1 MLTVQYQGALTKTLV
16 TATRKAKESFIH
28 VGSDNNKT
36 TTLQMHHTF
45 LYISLP
51 SLHDQDMRLNKK
63 KRLNFT
69 LYEGHDHEKTIIL
82 IFLFLN

>member
-1 MLTVQYQGALTKTLV
+1 
-16 TATRKAKESFIH
+16 
-28 VGSDNNKT
+28 
-36 TTLQMHHTF
+36 MHHTF

-51 SLHDQDMRLNKK
+51 SLHDQDMRL
-63 KRLNFT
+63 RNFT

>member
-1 MLTVQYQGALTKTLV
+1 METVQYQGALTKTLV
-16 TATRKAKESFIH
+16 TATRKAKDVIH

-51 SLHDQDMRLNKK
+51 SLHDQDVRL
-63 KRLNFT
+63 RNFT